1 MKNKITTAGS
11 LKVATLSTFSLV
23 AFAAI
28 IATSVVLVGVIADG
42 SSAQDADTG
51 SEGVKEQRFEDPK
64 ADPEASDKGE
74 RHPTIFF
81 DELAEENPD
90 IANCVTDTASEV
102 LGIDADSADLV
113 MMATVSKKNG
123 RSATVSDGEI
133 TVTLTEELSDEYATK
148 LKACITEVCSSS
160 SDEKCTFINE
170 RRDKAVNPDSEF
182 DKNRGKRFGASLA
195 SSGA

>member
-1 MKNKITTAGS
+1 MKNKIGTAGS
-11 LKVATLSTFSLV
+11 LKVATLSALSLA

-28 IATSVVLVGVIADG
+28 IATSIVLIGIIADG
-42 SSAQDADTG
+42 SSAQDADAE
-51 SEGVKEQRFEDPK
+51 SEDAKAERFVEQAERR
-64 ADPEASDKGE
+64 ASDKSE
-74 RHPTIFF
+74 RFPTIYF

-133 TVTLTEELSDEYATK
+133 TVTLTEELSDEYAAK
-148 LKACITEVCSSS
+148 LKACVTEVCSSS
-160 SDEKCTFINE
+160 SDEKCTRINE
-170 RRDKAVNPDSEF
+170 RQDKAVTPDSES
-182 DKNRGKRFGASLA
+182 DKRRARRSAGALA
-195 SSGA
+195 SSRA